1 VVVVEDED
9 FVPPL
14 DDEWLE
20 PPPEEV
26 TTPGEYEY
34 RGEDHQ

>member
-14 DDEWLE
+14 DDERPE
-20 PPPEEV
+20 PLPDDV

-34 RGEDHQ
+34 RGDDHQ